1 LQIRPTLVPLFL
13 LCAAFPPVIRA
24 APTQG
29 QVVGGDQ
36 SAKVS
41 VEGSTTRVT
50 QLVDRAVINWQTF
63 NVSRNETVAFTQPS
77 ANSLLLN
84 RVTGAKS
91 IIDGNITANG
101 RIFIVNTR
109 GIVFGPTA
117 QVNVGSLVAMTAD
130 TTPDSFLQGNPAF
143 RGTSPATSTIVNQG
157 TITAAAG
164 GNVLLLAPGVVN
176 QGTIRANGGKIVLA
190 TGRAFL
196 VDLFGDGLVQVATA
210 AVAGPPSA
218 NVTQIGTLGVGS
230 GTVLVRRAFGPAS
243 LVGTLN
249 SIPIADYADQAV
261 SLPGGAVAFIG
272 ASATQPSAQIDPN
285 WIKPASGSGGGG
297 IIDASPIY
305 GFPAASVSASAS
317 AAAIAPAFV
326 PPLEGQNARLAEFN
340 RLGDTLQPAGS
351 YGTQTEFVSNELY
364 IVSAPGS
371 VPTAQTV
378 GFTQSASAAT
388 AAAPRAESP
397 KRRCTV
403 AELLRQGCR

>member
-1 LQIRPTLVPLFL
+1 V
-13 LCAAFPPVIRA
+13 
-24 APTQG
+24 
-29 QVVGGDQ
+29 
-36 SAKVS
+36 
-41 VEGSTTRVT
+41 
-50 QLVDRAVINWQTF
+50 VDRAVINWQTF
-63 NVSRNETVAFTQPS
+63 NVSRNETVAFAQPS

-91 IIDGNITANG
+91 TIDGNITANG

-130 TTPDSFLQGNPAF
+130 TSPDAFLQGNPAF
-143 RGTSPATSTIVNQG
+143 RGTSPAASTIVNQG

-218 NVTQIGTLGVGS
+218 NVTQIGTLEVGA

-243 LVGTLN
+243 LLGTLN
-249 SIPIADYADQAV
+249 SIPLAEYADQAV

-272 ASATQPSAQIDPN
+272 ASAKQPSAQIDPN

-305 GFPAASVSASAS
+305 GFPSTSASVALA
-317 AAAIAPAFV
+317 APAFV
-326 PPLEGQNARLAEFN
+326 PPLEGQSARLAEFN
-340 RLGDTLQPAGS
+340 RLGDALQPGGTN
-351 YGTQTEFVSNELY
+351 GTQTEFVSNELY

-371 VPTAQTV
+371 MPTAQTV
-378 GFTQSASAAT
+378 GFTQSAPA
-388 AAAPRAESP
+388 AAAPQADP
-397 KRRCTV
+397 AKRRCTV